1 MTTAEL
7 TAKVVELEAYIK
19 LLAEAMYGFDANTDK
34 TVNDLVQFS
43 S

>member
-7 TAKVVELEAYIK
+7 TAKVQELEAYIK
-19 LLAEAMYGFDANTDK
+19 ILTSVIFGMDANTDK
-34 TVNDLVQFS
+34 TVNDLVKFS